1 MTRHKEIISVNL
13 LFDYDGPELR
23 FSDPYRNN
31 GAAKIVTDRPISIR
45 IRIPELAER
54 EKINACLSKKGIT
67 HIVQGEWLYLFH
79 LKENCE
85 LEIPLFFQK
94 EIKNYEFRGHSLTVS
109 LREKRFTENALKGK
123 GYAFF
128 LRFSLKRA

>member
-1 MTRHKEIISVNL
+1 M
-13 LFDYDGPELR
+13 
-23 FSDPYRNN
+23 
-31 GAAKIVTDRPISIR
+31 TDRPIPIR
-45 IRIPELAER
+45 IRIPDLAET

-94 EIKNYEFRGHSLTVS
+94 EIKNYEFRGHSLTVKFEG
-109 LREKRFTENALKGK
+109 EKIYGERSEGK
-123 GYAFF
+123 RLCFF
-128 LRFSLKRA
+128 PEI